1 MEDGMR
7 YTDPNDP
14 EITVTKYAMLINVSE
29 DMLIDAGLSDGPSRF
44 PEFHPS
50 RISKIRWKLSQ
61 KVASIRLRLGSWIA
75 GVDLDSYEP

>member
-14 EITVTKYAMLINVSE
+14 EITVTKYAMMINVSE
-29 DMLIDAGLSDGPSRF
+29 DMLIDAGLSDGPSHF

-50 RISKIRWKLSQ
+50 WISKIRWNLSQ
-61 KVASIRLRLGSWIA
+61 KVARLRLRLGSWIA